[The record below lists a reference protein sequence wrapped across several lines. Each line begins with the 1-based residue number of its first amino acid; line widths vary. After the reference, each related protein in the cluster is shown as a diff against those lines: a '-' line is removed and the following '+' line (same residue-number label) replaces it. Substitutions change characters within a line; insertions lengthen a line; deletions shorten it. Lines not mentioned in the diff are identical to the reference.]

1 MSQPFLLLSCAI
13 SSLLSHFAGWHLGE
27 NPKPFHHHLSH
38 RKCVFPQWGVKP
50 PFCRKYHL
58 LEVGEIVVWCEYVE
72 CKENKGV
79 QWCPDAYLQ
88 VFL

>member
-38 RKCVFPQWGVKP
+38 RKCVLPQWGVKS
-50 PFCRKYHL
+50 PFCRKQHL
-58 LEVGEIVVWCEYVE
+58 LEVGKLLFGVNLWDV
-72 CKENKGV
+72 KRKGSTMMT
-79 QWCPDAYLQ
+79 
-88 VFL
+88 